1 MQRSLIFLIALFAVV
16 AFTGC
21 GKEDEGISGL
31 ENAKVGDI
39 LIFGSYEQDNDT
51 GNGREPISWLVLAV
65 EDGKMLLIAE
75 ENLDC
80 QPYNTEDTDITWEN
94 CTLRSWLNNDF
105 VNSAFTPAQQS
116 AIALTDLTN
125 NDNSEYGTNGGNS
138 TQDKIFL
145 LSIDEANKYFAG
157 DSDRAAKNTAYA
169 KEQGAYDDSGMG
181 WWWLRSPG
189 YGADYAACV
198 SLDGSV
204 FEYGDDVDCDNDAV
218 RPALWLD
225 L

>member
-169 KEQGAYDDSGMG
+169 KAQGASGR
-181 WWWLRSPG
+181 WWLRSPG
-189 YGADYAACV
+189 LYADRAAGV
-198 SLDGSV
+198 RSDGFV
-204 FEYGDDVDCDNDAV
+204 FEIGDRVDYDNDAV